1 MDMDK
6 NREFG
11 QIITKLIGKENL
23 SQAESYDAFCKVL
36 GNEITDMQQ
45 GAFLAALT
53 SKGETAPEV
62 AGGWQAVY
70 ELDTR
75 KVELGDME
83 IVDNCGTGM
92 DSFKT
97 FNIST
102 AASLVAA
109 AGGVKV
115 ARHGA
120 RAISSSCG
128 TVDMAECLGVDVECS
143 VDLVEKSI
151 KQAGIGL
158 FNGMSPEVHPMALG
172 RILSQICFGSPL
184 NIAASLAH
192 PALPKIAVRGV
203 YSHALLQPVAEVMQ
217 AIGYTDALVVYGGI
231 AGSDRGMDEGSV
243 CGTTSGVHL
252 KDGKMSDF
260 SFDPEEC
267 GLQKHDSQ
275 LLAADQVRDKAVV
288 RMYQLLAGRGD
299 AAQSDAVILNSA
311 LIFFVKNAVATIS
324 EGVDKAREIL
334 LSGQSLLALKR
345 WVEVQNSDPSAG
357 LKKLAGLESAGNT
370 I

>member
-1 MDMDK
+1 MDIEK

-11 QIITKLIGKENL
+11 QIITKLINKDNL
-23 SQAESYDAFCKVL
+23 TQKESYDAFCNVL
-36 GNEITDMQQ
+36 GNEVTDMQQ

-53 SKGETAPEV
+53 GKGETADEV
-62 AGGWQAVY
+62 AGGWRAVY

-75 KVELGDME
+75 KVELGE
-83 IVDNCGTGM
+83 LPIVDNCGTGM

-102 AASLVAA
+102 ASSLVAA
-109 AGGVKV
+109 AGGVSV

-120 RAISSSCG
+120 RAITSSCG

-143 VDLVEKSI
+143 VELVEKSI

-203 YSHALLQPVAEVMQ
+203 YSKSLLVPVTEVMRT
-217 AIGYTDALVVYGGI
+217 IGYTDALVVYGGI
-231 AGSDRGMDEGSV
+231 DGSEKGMDEGSV
-243 CGTTSGVHL
+243 CGTTFGVQL
-252 KDGKMSDF
+252 KDGELTEL
-260 SFDPEEC
+260 SFEPEEC
-267 GLQKHDSQ
+267 GLKRHVPE
-275 LLAADQVRDKAVV
+275 LLSADKDRDAAAVK
-288 RMYQLLAGRGD
+288 MYQLLSGKGD
-299 AAQSDAVILNSA
+299 VARSDAVILNTG
-311 LIFFVKNAVATIS
+311 LIFYVQNAVNTIG
-324 EGVDKAREIL
+324 EGVEKAREIL
-334 LSGQSLLALKR
+334 LSGQTLTALKR
-345 WVEVQNSDPSAG
+345 WVEVQNSDPTDG
-357 LKKLAGLESAGNT
+357 MTKLAELERAGAM